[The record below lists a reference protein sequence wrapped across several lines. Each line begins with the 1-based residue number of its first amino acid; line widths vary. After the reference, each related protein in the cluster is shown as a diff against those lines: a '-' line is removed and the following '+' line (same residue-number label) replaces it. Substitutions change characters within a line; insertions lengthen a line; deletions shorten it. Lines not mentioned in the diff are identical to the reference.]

1 MITTEIIDM
10 HLPHTAMRSPI
21 SGADIDKTSETSIL
35 GDRASID
42 KQQMPS
48 SKSSESAPLTSTAGS
63 SKDPSSLPDYL
74 AFLGKQRELTEM
86 DGKQN

>member
-1 MITTEIIDM
+1 MITTGIIDM

-21 SGADIDKTSETSIL
+21 SGAVIDKTSETSIP

-42 KQQMPS
+42 KQQTPS
-48 SKSSESAPLTSTAGS
+48 SRSSKFAPPTSTTGS
-63 SKDPSSLPDYL
+63 SKDPFSLPDYL
-74 AFLGKQRELTEM
+74 AFLEKQRELTEM